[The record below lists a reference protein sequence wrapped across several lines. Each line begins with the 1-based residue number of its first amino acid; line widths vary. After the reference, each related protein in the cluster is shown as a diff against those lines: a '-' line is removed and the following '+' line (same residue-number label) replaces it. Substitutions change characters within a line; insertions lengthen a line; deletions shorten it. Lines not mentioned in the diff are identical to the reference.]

1 MNRLLFAARRFGGDL
16 LVVAGLCLVAFG
28 AGQYAAPLGPIVLGL
43 GLILAVRLG
52 AR

>member
-1 MNRLLFAARRFGGDL
+1 VSRLAFAARRFGGDL
-16 LVVAGLCLVAFG
+16 LVLAGLVLVAYG
-28 AGQYAAPLGPIVLGL
+28 AGQFAAPLGPIVLGL